1 MVTLLR
7 PGTVL
12 RTTSGK
18 VRRAA
23 MRDLLR
29 DGDLASLCQDPA
41 IRG

>member
-1 MVTLLR
+1 MVALLR

-29 DGDLASLCQDPA
+29 DGDPASFNQDSA
-41 IRG
+41 TRG